1 MSEGTSSQQVTM
13 EKGLKILLSCH
24 ENMQYNLHTL
34 TRDQEKKKKKK
45 RTAPKSRWNFHDL
58 DSYKHITKYLLFS
71 L

>member
-34 TRDQEKKKKKK
+34 TRDQEKKKMHQNQDG
-45 RTAPKSRWNFHDL
+45 TSM
-58 DSYKHITKYLLFS
+58 I
-71 L
+71 

>member
-34 TRDQEKKKKKK
+34 TRDQEKKKKK
-45 RTAPKSRWNFHDL
+45 
-58 DSYKHITKYLLFS
+58 TKELHQNQDGTS
-71 L
+71 MI